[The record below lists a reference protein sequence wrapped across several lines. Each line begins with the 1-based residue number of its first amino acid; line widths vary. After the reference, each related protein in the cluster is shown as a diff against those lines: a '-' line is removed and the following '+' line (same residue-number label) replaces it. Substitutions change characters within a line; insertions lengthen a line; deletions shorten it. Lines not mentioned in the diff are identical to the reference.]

1 VTDAQRLWQD
11 EDGSREHVLTANDA
25 MGNLHISVMHG
36 APSGHWPSAVH
47 SVTDGTVWLAHAEGS
62 MQTKLKVV
70 VGLGVTQQTCGL
82 EQLSRQL
89 TVKSGAQLASPA
101 HVPESAPASAWW

>member
-11 EDGSREHVLTANDA
+11 GDGSGAHVLTANDA
-25 MGNLHISVMHG
+25 VENVHISVMHV

-47 SVTDGTVWLAHAEGS
+47 SATEGVWLAHAEGS

-82 EQLSRQL
+82 EQLTRQL

-101 HVPESAPASAWW
+101 HLPESALASAW